1 MCYLMTLSIGKIIRC
16 RRCMGEWLRTAGGM
30 ILTRENKLLGENLLH
45 FHDLH
50 HKSHIDCPGTEDWP
64 CSLREQKCA
73 STLHNAFMTCTGKT
87 LPLALLNRIYNG
99 FLCHYVMAHLAV
111 AGGGDDFHIRVCTI
125 LINALRQPK
134 REVTLFMVGCRIN
147 TLHR

>member
-1 MCYLMTLSIGKIIRC
+1 
-16 RRCMGEWLRTAGGM
+16 M
-30 ILTRENKLLGENLLH
+30 ILTREIKLLGESLCQ

-50 HKSHIDCPGTEDWP
+50 YKSHLDCPGTEDGP
-64 CSLREQKCA
+64 SSLREQKCA

-87 LPLALLNRIYNG
+87 LPLASLNRIYNG
-99 FLCHYVMAHLAV
+99 FLCHYGMAHLAV

-134 REVTLFMVGCRIN
+134 RVVTLFIAGRRIN
-147 TLHR
+147 TLRR